1 MADRRL
7 PILVPN
13 LPQQRFRCHGC
24 TNCCRDIVVHLTSDD
39 RRKID
44 EQGWADRLDVPPYV
58 RLGRGWVLSQTTDNR
73 CIFLMPDGKCRIHAE
88 FSASAKPLGCQ
99 LFPFVLLPAG
109 GAWQLS
115 TRFDCPSVAASKGDP
130 ITTHLPELKRLA
142 AELPGTDHRAWAI
155 KIRKGRPASESEVQH
170 LVAALDR
177 RLSGATHSLSRRL
190 RELRHVADMLASLNI
205 QRVREERFVQLVDLL
220 FGALD
225 SEVADSAHP
234 PPTPRQHKLLRQ
246 QVFTH
251 CQAITV
257 TEALGGWRV
266 KTARMISQ
274 FFRSRRFTALGGA
287 APPSIVTAKIIPFA
301 DIDSVLPA
309 KRQAAGVE
317 ELVIRYLRGQVL
329 SRSFFGPQFYGWD
342 IVTGLRA
349 LLSRMAVW
357 GFLARYCAAAE
368 GKTEIDLDCAIRAVG
383 IIARAAGISKA
394 LGGRTERMRLS
405 YLQSNHGFER
415 LLHAYPLACGGDLAA
430 ETAEIAEKS

>member
-24 TNCCRDIVVHLTSDD
+24 TNCCRDIVVHLTAAD

-58 RLGRGWVLSQTTDNR
+58 RLGRGWVLNQTTDNR
-73 CIFLMPDGKCRIHAE
+73 CVFLMSDGKCRIHAE

-99 LFPFVLLPAG
+99 LFPFVLLPAD

-115 TRFDCPSVAASKGDP
+115 TRFDCPSVAASKGDA
-130 ITTHLPELKRLA
+130 IATHLPGLKRLA
-142 AELPGTDHRAWAI
+142 ADLPGTDHRAWAI
-155 KIRKGRPASESEVQH
+155 NIRKGRPASENEVQH
-170 LVAALDR
+170 LVGALDR
-177 RLSGATHSLSRRL
+177 RLSSTTHSLSRRL
-190 RELRHVADMLASLNI
+190 RELSRIADTLANLNI
-205 QRVREERFVQLVDLL
+205 HRVREEQFVELVDLL

-225 SEVADSAHP
+225 SEVTDTALP
-234 PPTPRQHKLLRQ
+234 PLTPRQHKLLRQ

-274 FFRSRRFTALGGA
+274 FFRSRRFTALGGD
-287 APPSIVTAKIIPFA
+287 APASIVTSKIIPFA
-301 DIDSVLPA
+301 DINAVSPA
-309 KRQAAGVE
+309 KRQAVEVE

-342 IVTGLRA
+342 MVTGLRA

-368 GKTEIDLDCAIRAVG
+368 DKREIDLDCTIRAIG

-394 LGGRTERMRLS
+394 LGGRTERMRLK
-405 YLQSNHGFER
+405 YFQLDDGFDR
-415 LLHAYPLACGGDLAA
+415 LLDAYPLVCAGDVTA
-430 ETAEIAEKS
+430 ETAEHAEKN

>member
-13 LPQQRFRCHGC
+13 LPQQRFSCHSC
-24 TNCCRDIVVHLTSDD
+24 TDCCRDIVVHLTLAD

-44 EQGWADRLDVPPYV
+44 EQGWADKLDVPPYV
-58 RLGRGWVLSQTTDNR
+58 RLGRGWVLSQTPNNR
-73 CIFLMPDGKCRIHAE
+73 CVFLMSDGKCRIHAE

-99 LFPFVLLPAG
+99 LFPFVLLPAD

-115 TRFDCPSVAASKGDP
+115 TRFDCPSMAASKGNP
-130 ITTHLPELKRLA
+130 ISTHVAGLKRLA
-142 AELPGTDHRAWAI
+142 ADLPSTDHRAWAI
-155 KIRKGRPASESEVQH
+155 TIRGGRPASDREVQH
-170 LVAALDR
+170 LVRALDR
-177 RLSGATHSLSRRL
+177 RLSRNAHTLSRRV
-190 RELRHVADMLASLNI
+190 RELRHIADTLAHLNI
-205 QRVREERFVQLVDLL
+205 HQVHEERFVELVDLL

-234 PPTPRQHKLLRQ
+234 PPTRRQHKLLRQ

-257 TEALGGWRV
+257 TEALGGVRV
-266 KTARMISQ
+266 KTARMFSQ

-287 APPSIVTAKIIPFA
+287 APPSIVTEKTIPFA

-309 KRQAAGVE
+309 KKQAVEVE
-317 ELVIRYLRGQVL
+317 ELVNRYLRGQVL
-329 SRSFFGPQFYGWD
+329 SWSFFGPQFYGWD
-342 IVTGLRA
+342 MVTGLRA

-357 GFLARYCAAAE
+357 GFLARYCTVAE
-368 GKTEIDLDCAIRAVG
+368 GKTEIDLDCAIRAIG

-415 LLHAYPLACGGDLAA
+415 LLDAYPLVCGGELTAEAA
-430 ETAEIAEKS
+430 ESAEKS

>member
-13 LPQQRFRCHGC
+13 LPRQRFRCHSC
-24 TNCCRDIVVHLTSDD
+24 TNCCRDIVVHLTAAD

-44 EQGWADRLDVPPYV
+44 EQGWADKMDVQPYV
-58 RLGRGWVLSQTTDNR
+58 RLGRGWVLSQTRDNR
-73 CIFLMPDGKCRIHAE
+73 CVFLTSDGKCRIHAE
-88 FSASAKPLGCQ
+88 HGASAKPLGCQ
-99 LFPFVLLPAG
+99 LFPFVLLPAE

-115 TRFDCPSVAASKGDP
+115 TRFDCPSMAASKGDP
-130 ITTHLPELKRLA
+130 ISTHVAGLKRLA
-142 AELPGTDHRAWAI
+142 AELPATNHGAGAI
-155 KIRKGRPASESEVQH
+155 KIRSGRPASENEVQH
-170 LVAALDR
+170 LVRALDR
-177 RLSGATHSLSRRL
+177 RLSRKAHSLSRRL
-190 RELRHVADMLASLNI
+190 RELRHIADTLAHLNI
-205 QRVREERFVQLVDLL
+205 DQVREERFLELVDLL

-225 SEVADSAHP
+225 SEVTDTTHL
-234 PPTPRQHKLLRQ
+234 PPTRRQRKLLRQ

-287 APPSIVTAKIIPFA
+287 APPSIVTAKIILFA

-368 GKTEIDLDCAIRAVG
+368 DKKEIDLDCAIRAIG

-415 LLHAYPLACGGDLAA
+415 LLDAYPLVCSGDVTT
-430 ETAEIAEKS
+430 EHAEKN

>member
-7 PILVPN
+7 PILVPS
-13 LPQQRFRCHGC
+13 LPRQRFRCHGC
-24 TNCCRDIVVHLTSDD
+24 TNCCRDIVVHLTAAD

-73 CIFLMPDGKCRIHAE
+73 CVFLMSDGKCRIHAE
-88 FSASAKPLGCQ
+88 LDAPAKPLGCQ
-99 LFPFVLLPAG
+99 LFPFVLLPAD

-115 TRFDCPSVAASKGDP
+115 TRFDCPSMAASKGDP
-130 ITTHLPELKRLA
+130 IGTHVAGLKRLA
-142 AELPGTDHRAWAI
+142 ADLPGTDRRAQAI
-155 KIRKGRPASESEVQH
+155 MIRRGRPASEKEAQH
-170 LVAALDR
+170 LVRALDR
-177 RLSGATHSLSRRL
+177 RLSRKAHSLSRRL
-190 RELRHVADMLASLNI
+190 REVRHIADTLAHLNI
-205 QRVREERFVQLVDLL
+205 DQVREERFVELIDLL

-225 SEVADSAHP
+225 SEEMDSAYP
-234 PPTPRQHKLLRQ
+234 PPTRRQHKLLRQ

-287 APPSIVTAKIIPFA
+287 APPSIVTAKTTPFA
-301 DIDSVLPA
+301 DIDAVSSA
-309 KRQAAGVE
+309 KRQAVEIE
-317 ELVIRYLRGQVL
+317 ELVVRYLRGQVL

-342 IVTGLRA
+342 MVTGLRA

-415 LLHAYPLACGGDLAA
+415 LLDAYPLVAGGDATA
-430 ETAEIAEKS
+430 ETAEHAEKN